1 MDKEQQIDYQARE
14 IARYC
19 LDSPDSNFRKS
30 VFIGKERRS
39 IPGEIM
45 NFVDRDKARLCGLAL
60 NERYNFNIKGLNLK
74 DIVLSL
80 ICIHENVEEL
90 GYLDR
95 IYAEA
100 TAYFLKART
109 LGEPMNL
116 AMEDLGETAAVVIG
130 VYRYIRA
137 KRRDMAREEID
148 SILGTL
154 GTPDK
159 RNYNEQL
166 AETPLEELRDM
177 AREETGL
184 R

>member
-100 TAYFLKART
+100 TDYFLKART
-109 LGEPMNL
+109 ILSFQLTEPVYKGFHFFLGEYL
-116 AMEDLGETAAVVIG
+116 FVFLFHQKAG
-130 VYRYIRA
+130 
-137 KRRDMAREEID
+137 
-148 SILGTL
+148 
-154 GTPDK
+154 
-159 RNYNEQL
+159 
-166 AETPLEELRDM
+166 
-177 AREETGL
+177 
-184 R
+184 